1 MDESVSFLDVDVSDA
16 YTPPP
21 FPDKA
26 LQLMN
31 EHPFNFTPELDPT
44 TAFTAAPSLEERVML
59 LTVTLSV
66 APAED
71 SMTMSEYERVSWVV
85 VDAGVM
91 VMEVSVS
98 VPDEAWNKGEE
109 RMSLE
114 VVERRKEM
122 DVKVTEEEEEKMGE
136 VEIFETDFETGEEEE
151 DWTEREEV
159 NEVGEVSA
167 VCVVSAEYTR
177 AIGEMLLR

>member
-1 MDESVSFLDVDVSDA
+1 
-16 YTPPP
+16 
-21 FPDKA
+21 
-26 LQLMN
+26 
-31 EHPFNFTPELDPT
+31 
-44 TAFTAAPSLEERVML
+44 ML

-91 VMEVSVS
+91 VIEVSVS

-122 DVKVTEEEEEKMGE
+122 DAKVTEEEEEKMGE